1 MLSIEDLHV
10 AYGRTEAV
18 RGVSL
23 EVGAGETVGMV
34 GPNGAGKSTTLRAVV
49 GLVPRATGRI
59 TFAGEPI
66 LGRPA
71 DEIARAGLGLVPEGH
86 RIFGGMSV
94 RDNLALSLTAR
105 KTTPEDE
112 AALESVLERFPVLRR
127 TYTTTAGKLSGGEQQ
142 QLAIARALVARPR
155 VLLLDEPSLGLAPR
169 FVDLVFEILAELRA
183 EGVTMLLVEQSVTRT
198 IEFCDRTY
206 IMRAGRIELS
216 GTAEQ
221 LRGAE
226 KLATAYLGG

>member
-1 MLSIEDLHV
+1 MLRVEDLHV

-23 EVGAGETVGMV
+23 EVGEGETVGMV

-49 GLVPRATGRI
+49 GLALQSRGTIEFG
-59 TFAGEPI
+59 GEPI

-71 DEIARAGLGLVPEGH
+71 DEIARGGLVLVPEGH

-105 KTTPEDE
+105 AKRDDDE
-112 AALESVLERFPVLRR
+112 AAIESVLERFPVLRR

-155 VLLLDEPSLGLAPR
+155 MLLLDEPSLGLAPR
-169 FVDLVFEILAELRA
+169 YVDLVFEILAELRA

-198 IEFCDRTY
+198 VEFCHRTY
-206 IMRAGRIELS
+206 IMRAGRIALS
-216 GTAEQ
+216 GTASE

-226 KLATAYLGG
+226 DLATAYLGG

>member
-1 MLSIEDLHV
+1 
-10 AYGRTEAV
+10 
-18 RGVSL
+18 
-23 EVGAGETVGMV
+23 MV